1 MKFGKHLLRR
11 GFTLV
16 ELITAMAITSI
27 LVLIIMQLT
36 NQGVD
41 LWKSVMQD
49 VSVSTRSRTAL
60 QAMSRDFESF
70 QMRAGDNKYQWMFA
84 KADSEAKGLP
94 KGVSV
99 PRSAQCVFFACAP
112 DRNPAVSSS
121 QALRNNYREARAHNR
136 ETQGDVSAIAYRLM
150 YRDQILNLPATE
162 GNESGT
168 YPLFSLYR
176 HVISPRRTYEQLL
189 GTDNLENAIGA
200 FEADDELNFLCENI
214 IEMNLNLTVRYPAPG
229 SADAKKGGA
238 TYEVVSA
245 PIIASG
251 TKNNKVDVYGDRI
264 EINGQRFDNA
274 RVVAADISI
283 TVVTEEGMAILDR
296 VRKGQRRA
304 PKAQDFFARYTKSF
318 ARRVN
323 PPYPL

>member
-150 YRDQILNLPATE
+150 YRDQILNLPGSE
-162 GNESGT
+162 GNESGA

-176 HVISPRRTYEQLL
+176 QVVSPRRTYEQLL
-189 GTDNLENAIGA
+189 GSKALEGA
-200 FEADDELNFLCENI
+200 YASFEADDEKNFLCENI
-214 IEMNLNLTVRYPAPG
+214 LEMNITFTIAYAG
-229 SADAKKGGA
+229 EAASADKGRVGYS
-238 TYEVVSA
+238 TVSV

-251 TKNNKVDVYGDRI
+251 SKNRKVNVYGDRI
-264 EINGQRFDNA
+264 EVDGNKYENA
-274 RVVAADISI
+274 RITSATVSI
-283 TVVTEEGMAILDR
+283 TVLTEEGVALVNQIRLGR
-296 VRKGQRRA
+296 RRA
-304 PKAQDFFARYTKSF
+304 PKPAEFFARYTRSF
-318 ARRVN
+318 SRLVSV
-323 PPYPL
+323 PQPL